1 MMKPPHLSIE
11 ERKAALFKAVEAR
24 KIRSEFKLR
33 VKNKQIRWHE
43 AFESTEEAIQKMRI
57 KELLES
63 IPSFGSTRAENILD
77 QIGISHSR
85 RIKGIG
91 IRQKSELLKMLE
103 RR

>member
-1 MMKPPHLSIE
+1 MKPPQLSIE
-11 ERKAALFKAVEAR
+11 ERKAALLKAAEAR
-24 KIRSEFKLR
+24 KIRSEFKLQ
-33 VKNKQIRWHE
+33 VKNKQIRWNA
-43 AFESTEEAIQKMRI
+43 AFESTEEAILKMRI

-91 IRQKSELLKMLE
+91 IRQKNELLKILE

>member
-1 MMKPPHLSIE
+1 MSKPPQLSNE
-11 ERKAALFKAVEAR
+11 ERRAALLKASAAR
-24 KIRSEFKLR
+24 KLRADFKLD
-33 VKNKQIRWHE
+33 VKKKKVRWFS
-43 AFESTEEAIQKMRI
+43 AFDRTEEAIQKMRI

-91 IRQKSELLKMLE
+91 VRQKNELLKALE

>member
-1 MMKPPHLSIE
+1 MSKPPQLTSE
-11 ERKAALFKAVEAR
+11 ERRAALLKATAAR
-24 KIRSEFKLR
+24 KIRAEFKQE
-33 VKNKQIRWHE
+33 VKNRKV
-43 AFESTEEAIQKMRI
+43 RI

-77 QIGISHSR
+77 QIGISHTR

-91 IRQKSELLKMLE
+91 VRQKNELLKALE

>member
-11 ERKAALFKAVEAR
+11 ERKAALLKAVKAR
-24 KIRSEFKLR
+24 KIRSDFKLQ

>member
-11 ERKAALFKAVEAR
+11 ERKAALYRAVEAR

-63 IPSFGSTRAENILD
+63 IPSFGSTRAENILE

-91 IRQKSELLKMLE
+91 IRQKNELFKMLD

>member
-1 MMKPPHLSIE
+1 MTPPHLSID
-11 ERKAALFKAVEAR
+11 ERKAALLKAVEAR
-24 KIRSEFKLR
+24 KIRSEFKLQ

-91 IRQKSELLKMLE
+91 IRQKKELLKMLE

>member
-1 MMKPPHLSIE
+1 MSKPPQLTSE
-11 ERKAALFKAVEAR
+11 ERRAALLKATAAR
-24 KIRSEFKLR
+24 KIRAEFKQE
-33 VKNKQIRWHE
+33 VKNRKIRWFT
-43 AFESTEEAIQKMRI
+43 AFDHSDDAIQKMRI

-77 QIGISHSR
+77 QIGISHTR

-91 IRQKSELLKMLE
+91 VRQKYELLKALE

>member
-1 MMKPPHLSIE
+1 
-11 ERKAALFKAVEAR
+11 
-24 KIRSEFKLR
+24 
-33 VKNKQIRWHE
+33 
-43 AFESTEEAIQKMRI
+43 MRI

-91 IRQKSELLKMLE
+91 VRQKNELLKALE

>member
-11 ERKAALFKAVEAR
+11 ERKAALLKAVEAR
-24 KIRSEFKLR
+24 KIRSEFKLQ

-91 IRQKSELLKMLE
+91 IRQKNELLKMLE

>member
-1 MMKPPHLSIE
+1 MKPPHLSIE